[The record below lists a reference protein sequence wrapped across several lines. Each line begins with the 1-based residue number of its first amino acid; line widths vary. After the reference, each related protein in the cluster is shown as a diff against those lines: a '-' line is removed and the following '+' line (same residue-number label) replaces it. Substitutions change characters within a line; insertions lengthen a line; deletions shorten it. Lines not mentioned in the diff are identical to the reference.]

1 MSASGHERRKGER
14 RRTSGSN
21 PIVIRAADSA
31 EIRAELTDSSD
42 TGISVRCRQP
52 VVEGSLVSVEG
63 RPALVCWTIAMP
75 DGTYRAGLSFNG
87 RTAPA
92 PAAGEPV
99 ADYYD
104 ILQLSPRAD
113 HDTIHRVFRILAQRY
128 HPDNH
133 ETGNEEQFK
142 QLLAAYQVLSDPEQR
157 AAYDA
162 RRFSAD
168 PGRWRIFNSFEA
180 TRGVESEKRKR
191 KGILSLLYARR
202 VLQPEQPHMT
212 LREMEELLGCPRE
225 HLEFSLWY
233 LKENALVA
241 RTDNAR
247 YSITAK
253 GVDHAER
260 MPLARKPIRP
270 LISAGGPGLAER

>member
-1 MSASGHERRKGER
+1 M
-14 RRTSGSN
+14 
-21 PIVIRAADSA
+21 
-31 EIRAELTDSSD
+31 
-42 TGISVRCRQP
+42 
-52 VVEGSLVSVEG
+52 G

-75 DGTYRAGLSFNG
+75 DRTYRVGLSFNG
-87 RTAPA
+87 RSTPGRL
-92 PAAGEPV
+92 PENAGT
-99 ADYYD
+99 DYYD
-104 ILQLSPRAD
+104 ALQLSPMAD
-113 HDTIHRVFRILAQRY
+113 QDTIHRVFRILAQRY
-128 HPDNH
+128 HPDNQ

-142 QLLAAYQVLSDPEQR
+142 NLLAAYQVLSNPEQR

-162 RRFSAD
+162 RRLSAD
-168 PGRWRIFNSFEA
+168 PGRWRIFSSFKA
-180 TRGVESEKRKR
+180 TQGVESERRKR
-191 KGILSLLYARR
+191 KGILALLYARR

-253 GVDHAER
+253 GVDRAEKVR
-260 MPLARKPIRP
+260 IQRPLERP
-270 LISAGGPGLAER
+270 LITAREVPTR